1 MNGNAKLV
9 DDSGSAGGA
18 NKWSSQQ
25 SCGTP
30 LLVQQAVSNKVS
42 LTVTQQHQHQHH
54 GGSGGGLNN
63 SAISHHH
70 HHHHHH
76 AALTSPF
83 SSLLGAA
90 AAGGNSASYLLG
102 GPGDPLSLNKVVNS
116 AATANH
122 LF

>member
-1 MNGNAKLV
+1 V
-9 DDSGSAGGA
+9 DDSTSASGA

-30 LLVQQAVSNKVS
+30 LLLQQAVSNKVS
-42 LTVTQQHQHQHH
+42 LTVTQQHQHQHQHH
-54 GGSGGGLNN
+54 GGGGGSGGLNN
-63 SAISHHH
+63 SAISH

-90 AAGGNSASYLLG
+90 AAGGSPASYLLG